1 MANIEIR
8 NQMLLNRIP
17 QWKLAEKIGIS
28 ENTVYRWL
36 RTDMD
41 NKHKTIV
48 MNAINDLI
56 QVKSA

>member
-41 NKHKTIV
+41 SKHKTIV